1 MSGMADLKAKTVTDA
16 VYERL
21 KTDIMSGVYR
31 PGQRLMETEVAE
43 KLEVSRTPVRDA
55 MIRLEQDGL
64 TTIKPHRGIY
74 VRKLSPKDVQDYYQL
89 RAVLEGL
96 GAKLAT
102 QNATKED
109 HDKLQHMLEDM
120 HNILESHK
128 NAKHFKEMATIN
140 NQFHQLIFDIADNQ
154 VLAQT
159 RETLANTIALV
170 RSTSWQNQQRIF
182 ETWQEHQE
190 IVEAIVSKDAQLA
203 QKKMEEHI
211 YNAWRS
217 AQSKL
222 DENRST
228 S

>member
-1 MSGMADLKAKTVTDA
+1 MADLKAKTVTDA

>member
-1 MSGMADLKAKTVTDA
+1 MTGIKAKTVTDA

-21 KTDIMSGVYR
+21 KSDIMSGVYR

-74 VRKLSPKDVQDYYQL
+74 VRKLSKKNIQDYYQL

-109 HDKLQHMLEDM
+109 HDKLQRMLEEM

-128 NAKHFKEMATIN
+128 NAEHFKEMATIN
-140 NQFHQLIFDIADNQ
+140 NHFHQLIFDIADNQ

-159 RETLANTIALV
+159 REMLANPIALV

-182 ETWQEHQE
+182 ETWQEHKE
-190 IVEAIVSKDAQLA
+190 VVEAIVSKDAELA

-211 YNAWRS
+211 YNAWKS

-222 DENRST
+222 DQTGDE
-228 S
+228 

>member
-140 NQFHQLIFDIADNQ
+140 NQFHQLIFDIADNH

-222 DENRST
+222 DENRSK
-228 S
+228 